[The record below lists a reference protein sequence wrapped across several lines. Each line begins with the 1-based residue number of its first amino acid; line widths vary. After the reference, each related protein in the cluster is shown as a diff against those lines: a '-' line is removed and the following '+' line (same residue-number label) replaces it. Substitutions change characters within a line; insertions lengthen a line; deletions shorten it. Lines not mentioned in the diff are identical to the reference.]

1 MGKIE
6 KGFGFILCFVL
17 LFFISFT
24 MWTIANNEIEGSRKF
39 DATKEEDE
47 VLFGKYNN
55 DYKPKVTSE
64 KDGILVTVTLDNKYY
79 GEKVNQAII
88 NYLSNTGGKLLSLN
102 GVNIEN
108 VNKVVASGAISVVS
122 LIKER
127 ENVFNL
133 LVPRDSPAVDNLQ
146 ERIELYARYSK

>member
-17 LFFISFT
+17 LLFISFT
-24 MWTIANNEIEGSRKF
+24 LSTVMRNEIEGGAKF
-39 DATKEEDE
+39 DKTKEEDE

-55 DYKPKVTSE
+55 DYEPKVTNE
-64 KDGILVTVTLDNKYY
+64 EDGVLVTVTLDNKYY
-79 GEKVNQAII
+79 GEKGNQAII
-88 NYLSNTGGKLLSLN
+88 NYLSNVGGKLLSLN
-102 GVNIEN
+102 GVNVEN

-133 LVPRDSPAVDNLQ
+133 LVPRDSPAIDNLQ
-146 ERIELYARYSK
+146 ERIELYARYAK

>member
-17 LFFISFT
+17 LLFISFT
-24 MWTIANNEIEGSRKF
+24 LSTVMRNEIEGGAKF
-39 DATKEEDE
+39 DKTKEEDE

-55 DYKPKVTSE
+55 DYEPKVTNE
-64 KDGILVTVTLDNKYY
+64 EDGILVTVTLDNKYY
-79 GEKVNQAII
+79 GEKGNQAII

-102 GVNIEN
+102 GVNFKN
-108 VNKVVASGAISVVS
+108 VNKIVASGAISVVS

-133 LVPRDSPAVDNLQ
+133 LVPKDSPAVDNLQ
-146 ERIELYARYSK
+146 ERIELYARYAK

>member
-1 MGKIE
+1 MEKFE
-6 KGFGFILCFVL
+6 KGFGFIFCFVL

-39 DATKEEDE
+39 DKTKEEDE

-55 DYKPKVTSE
+55 DYEPKVTNE
-64 KDGILVTVTLDNKYY
+64 EDGILVTVTLDNKYY
-79 GEKVNQAII
+79 GEKGNQAII
-88 NYLSNTGGKLLSLN
+88 NYLSNVGGKLLSLN
-102 GVNIEN
+102 GVNVEN

-133 LVPRDSPAVDNLQ
+133 LVPKDAPAVDNLQ
-146 ERIELYARYSK
+146 ERIELYTRYSK

>member
-1 MGKIE
+1 MKKIE

-79 GEKVNQAII
+79 GEKGNQAII

-133 LVPRDSPAVDNLQ
+133 LVPRDSPAIDNLQ
-146 ERIELYARYSK
+146 ERIELYARYAK

>member
-79 GEKVNQAII
+79 GEKGNQAII

>member
-1 MGKIE
+1 MGKFE

-17 LFFISFT
+17 IFFIAFT
-24 MWTIANNEIEGSRKF
+24 FSTVMRNEIEGGAKF
-39 DATKEEDE
+39 DKTKEEDE

-55 DYKPKVTSE
+55 DYEPKVTNE
-64 KDGILVTVTLDNKYY
+64 EDGILVTVTLDNKYY
-79 GEKVNQAII
+79 GEKGNQAII

-102 GVNIEN
+102 GVNVEN

-133 LVPRDSPAVDNLQ
+133 LVPRDSPAIDNLQ
-146 ERIELYARYSK
+146 ERIELYARYAK

>member
-55 DYKPKVTSE
+55 DYEPKVTSE
-64 KDGILVTVTLDNKYY
+64 KDGILVAVTLDNKYY
-79 GEKVNQAII
+79 GEKGNQAII

-133 LVPRDSPAVDNLQ
+133 LVPRDSPAIDNLQ
-146 ERIELYARYSK
+146 ERIELYARYAK

>member
-39 DATKEEDE
+39 DSTKEEDE

-79 GEKVNQAII
+79 GEKGNQAII

-102 GVNIEN
+102 GVNVEN

-133 LVPRDSPAVDNLQ
+133 LVPKDAPAVENLQ

>member
-1 MGKIE
+1 MGKFE

-17 LFFISFT
+17 IFFIAFT
-24 MWTIANNEIEGSRKF
+24 FSTVIRNEIEGGAKF
-39 DATKEEDE
+39 DKTKEEDE

-55 DYKPKVTSE
+55 DYKPEVQNE
-64 KDGILVTVTLDNKYY
+64 EDGILVTVTLDNKYY
-79 GEKVNQAII
+79 GEKGNQAII

-102 GVNIEN
+102 GVNVEN

-122 LIKER
+122 LVKER

-133 LVPRDSPAVDNLQ
+133 LVPRDAPAVENLQ
-146 ERIELYARYSK
+146 ERIELYTRYSK

>member
-1 MGKIE
+1 MTKIE

-17 LFFISFT
+17 MFFIAFT
-24 MWTIANNEIEGSRKF
+24 FSIVMRNEIEDGAKF
-39 DATKEEDE
+39 DKTKEEDE

-55 DYKPKVTSE
+55 DYKPEVQNE
-64 KDGILVTVTLDNKYY
+64 EDGILVTVTLDNKYY
-79 GEKVNQAII
+79 GEKGNQAII
-88 NYLSNTGGKLLSLN
+88 NYLSNVGGKLLSLN
-102 GVNIEN
+102 GVNVEN

-133 LVPRDSPAVDNLQ
+133 LVPRDSPAIDNLQ
-146 ERIELYARYSK
+146 ERIELYARYAK

>member
-1 MGKIE
+1 MEKFE
-6 KGFGFILCFVL
+6 KGFGFIFCFVL

-39 DATKEEDE
+39 DKTKEEDE

-55 DYKPKVTSE
+55 DYEPKVTNE
-64 KDGILVTVTLDNKYY
+64 EDGILVTVTLDNKYY
-79 GEKVNQAII
+79 GEKGNQAII
-88 NYLSNTGGKLLSLN
+88 NYLSNVGGKLLFLN
-102 GVNIEN
+102 GVNVEN

>member
-1 MGKIE
+1 MKKIE
-6 KGFGFILCFVL
+6 NGFGFILCFVL
-17 LFFISFT
+17 MFFISFT
-24 MWTIANNEIEGSRKF
+24 LSTVMRNEIEDGAKF
-39 DATKEEDE
+39 DKTKEEDE

-55 DYKPKVTSE
+55 DYKPEVQNE
-64 KDGILVTVTLDNKYY
+64 EDGILVTVTLDNKYY
-79 GEKVNQAII
+79 GEKGNQAII

-102 GVNIEN
+102 GVNVEN

-133 LVPRDSPAVDNLQ
+133 LVPRDSPAIDNLQ
-146 ERIELYARYSK
+146 ERIELYARYAK

>member
-1 MGKIE
+1 MKKIE

-55 DYKPKVTSE
+55 DYEPKVTNE
-64 KDGILVTVTLDNKYY
+64 EDGILVTVTLDNKYY
-79 GEKVNQAII
+79 GEKGNQAII
-88 NYLSNTGGKLLSLN
+88 NYLSNVGGKLLSLN
-102 GVNIEN
+102 GVNVEN

-122 LIKER
+122 LVKER
-127 ENVFNL
+127 ENVFTL
-133 LVPRDSPAVDNLQ
+133 LVPRDAPAVDNLQ
-146 ERIELYARYSK
+146 ERIELYTRYSK

>member
-1 MGKIE
+1 MEKFE
-6 KGFGFILCFVL
+6 KGFGFIFCFVL

-39 DATKEEDE
+39 DKTKEEDE

-55 DYKPKVTSE
+55 DYEPKVTNE
-64 KDGILVTVTLDNKYY
+64 EDGILVTVTLDNKYY
-79 GEKVNQAII
+79 GEKGNQAII

>member
-1 MGKIE
+1 MEKFE
-6 KGFGFILCFVL
+6 KGFGFIFCFVL

-79 GEKVNQAII
+79 GEKGNQAII

>member
-17 LFFISFT
+17 IFFISFT
-24 MWTIANNEIEGSRKF
+24 FSTVMRNEIEGGAKF
-39 DATKEEDE
+39 DKTKEEDE

-55 DYKPKVTSE
+55 DYEPKVTNE
-64 KDGILVTVTLDNKYY
+64 EDGILVTVTLDNKYY
-79 GEKVNQAII
+79 GEKGNQAII
-88 NYLSNTGGKLLSLN
+88 NYLSNVGGKLLSLN
-102 GVNIEN
+102 GVNFEN
-108 VNKVVASGAISVVS
+108 VNKMVASGAISVVS

-133 LVPRDSPAVDNLQ
+133 LVPGDSPAIDNLQ
-146 ERIELYARYSK
+146 ERIELYARYAK

>member
-6 KGFGFILCFVL
+6 KGFGFTLCLVL
-17 LFFISFT
+17 LLFISFT
-24 MWTIANNEIEGSRKF
+24 FSTVMRNEIEGGAKF
-39 DATKEEDE
+39 DMTKEEDE

-55 DYKPKVTSE
+55 DYEPKVEDE

-79 GEKVNQAII
+79 GKKGNQAII
-88 NYLSNTGGKLLSLN
+88 NYLSNVGGKLLSLN
-102 GVNIEN
+102 GVNFEN
-108 VNKVVASGAISVVS
+108 VNKMVASGAISVAS
-122 LIKER
+122 FIKER

-133 LVPRDSPAVDNLQ
+133 LVPKDAPAVDNLQ

>member
-1 MGKIE
+1 MEKFE
-6 KGFGFILCFVL
+6 KGFGFIFCFVL

-39 DATKEEDE
+39 DKTKEEDE

-55 DYKPKVTSE
+55 DYEPKVTNE
-64 KDGILVTVTLDNKYY
+64 EDGILVTVTLDNKYY
-79 GEKVNQAII
+79 GEKGNQAII
-88 NYLSNTGGKLLSLN
+88 NYLSNVGGKLLSLN

>member
-55 DYKPKVTSE
+55 DYEPKVTSE
-64 KDGILVTVTLDNKYY
+64 KDGILVAVTLDNKYY
-79 GEKVNQAII
+79 GEKGNQTII

-133 LVPRDSPAVDNLQ
+133 LVPRDSPAIDNLQ
-146 ERIELYARYSK
+146 ERIELYARYAK